1 MRRLRQ
7 RRRRGRAVAYVELDP
22 IEIRKLVALGYLEP
36 AASGDKGPVFDA
48 AAEAFLSDKLAEVL
62 LTDRSAPFFE
72 SARDLRQ

>member
-1 MRRLRQ
+1 M
-7 RRRRGRAVAYVELDP
+7 
-22 IEIRKLVALGYLEP
+22 ALGYLEP